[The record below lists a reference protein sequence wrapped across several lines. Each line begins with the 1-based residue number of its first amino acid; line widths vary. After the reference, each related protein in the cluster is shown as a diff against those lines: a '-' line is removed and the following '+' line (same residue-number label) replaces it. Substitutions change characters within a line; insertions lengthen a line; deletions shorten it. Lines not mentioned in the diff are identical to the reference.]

1 MPALLRTYVDEID
14 EENNLPK
21 KDKRLYNIQLMS
33 NGKPSGS
40 KWSFT
45 LNKIKIYQK
54 DVDKQDCVI
63 FVQNEM

>member
-1 MPALLRTYVDEID
+1 MLRTYVDEID

-21 KDKRLYNIQLMS
+21 KNKRLSNIQFMS
-33 NGKPSGS
+33 NGKPLGS